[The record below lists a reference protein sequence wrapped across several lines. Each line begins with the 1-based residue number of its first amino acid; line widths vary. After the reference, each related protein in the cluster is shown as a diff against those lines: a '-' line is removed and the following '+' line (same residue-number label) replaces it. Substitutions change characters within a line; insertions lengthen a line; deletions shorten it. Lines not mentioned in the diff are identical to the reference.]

1 MASQKRIAI
10 IGAGAAGISAAY
22 FLQKKGYTL
31 VTVFEKRDHVGGKC
45 SSFTYRGKTYEEGAF
60 TITRNYQEVK
70 KLISK
75 LHFHL
80 CNPPHRKIMEPG
92 KKKLKELH
100 QVFAARFSRFRVL
113 VAAIRYFREIF
124 RSRNLRKPG
133 FAKLDPELS
142 QPFSKWAKEKNMD
155 SIVPLF
161 VLPISLFG
169 YGDLNVIPAAYVLKY
184 IRFWNFVAMLLIF
197 LFGKLGTKRIV
208 EGYGRIWEHLS
219 HRIDIR
225 LNAKIERIERKDT
238 ITIHFKKE
246 EPLEFD
252 ELIIACPLTEVSDF
266 LDVSEHEQ
274 KLFSK
279 VKTYDYYV
287 TVFKANKLPN
297 NCLYSVP
304 LPEKGHAYM
313 IYKPWKEHDLYVAYS
328 FAERGFSIADIT
340 RLLKADIHALGGEL
354 THIEETI
361 HWEYF
366 PHVSPEE
373 LASGFYDKLEALQGK
388 RHTYY
393 TGASLSFETV
403 ENVVRYSKAL
413 VEKEF

>member
-22 FLQKKGYTL
+22 FLQKKGYTHI
-31 VTVFEKRDHVGGKC
+31 VVFEKTDQVGGKC
-45 SSFTYRGKTYEEGAF
+45 RSFTYHGKTYEEGAF
-60 TITRNYQEVK
+60 TVTRNYEEVK

-92 KKKLKELH
+92 KKKLKQLH
-100 QVFAARFSRFRVL
+100 QVFAAKFSRFLVL
-113 VAAIRYFREIF
+113 GAAMRYFREIY
-124 RSRNLRKPG
+124 RSRYLAKPG
-133 FAKLDPELS
+133 FAKLDPALS
-142 QPFSKWAKEKNMD
+142 QPFAKWAQERNMG

-225 LNAKIERIERKDT
+225 LKSNIEKIERKET
-238 ITIHFKKE
+238 ILIHFE
-246 EPLEFD
+246 HRDPLEFD
-252 ELIIACPLTEVSDF
+252 ELIIACSLHDAVKF
-266 LDVSEHEQ
+266 LDLSKEETE
-274 KLFSK
+274 LFSK

-287 TVFKANKLPN
+287 TVFKAKKLPN
-297 NCLYSVP
+297 NCLYSIP

-328 FAERGFSIADIT
+328 FAERGFSIREIS
-340 RLLKADIHALGGEL
+340 RLLEDDIHALGGEL

-366 PHVSPEE
+366 PHVSSEE
-373 LASGFYDKLEALQGK
+373 IANGFYDKVEALQGK
-388 RHTYY
+388 WHTYY

-403 ENVVRYSKAL
+403 ENVVKYSKAL